1 MHDFHVA
8 DLIYRA
14 ILKEAENHEL
24 QKVTKAII
32 ELGSII
38 EHGETVQPENLEFNI
53 KMLAEG
59 DIASGLEISI
69 VESSGNDWVLKEI
82 EGDWYYRIKKPV
94 YV

>member
-82 EGDWYYRIKKPV
+82 EGD
-94 YV
+94 